1 MMRINFYNNNQTPTF
16 NARRLSAAKPE
27 IEALLRQ
34 GKTPKDIAAAYKHN
48 PSWGSWIIKRFEL
61 EPLRNQIKEDIEN
74 QIIALRKSGATIK
87 TIVEIVNLSTK
98 KVTDIIT
105 KSGVKKPR
113 KTTFQK
119 GNINLERNNII
130 KAELAKGFT
139 IKEVAKNTGYSAYII
154 KNFVKDL
161 DKNELKIAK
170 EQLKL
175 ERTKEL
181 ANSVYDDLKIS
192 GNVQDIIENNE
203 KLKTNDI
210 SINKQQLRKE
220 LGRLKNKKYTK
231 IITDMLNAGYIA
243 SEIARKLD
251 CSLSTIVKYAN
262 KAGISNVKEPRR
274 NFMREQIMN
283 LVVQGKKLKEIAEE
297 LNCSCQSLY
306 NNMGNVGKLQRR
318 EYLQQRENEI
328 YNLHLQ
334 GIAHNEIA
342 ERYNVSIDTVDRNIR
357 KHQNRL

>member
-1 MMRINFYNNNQTPTF
+1 MLVAKNIFTDFIYSMMRINFYNNNQTPTF

-48 PSWGSWIIKRFEL
+48 PSWGNWIIKRFEL
-61 EPLRNQIKEDIEN
+61 EPLRNQIKEDVEN
-74 QIIALRKSGATIK
+74 QIIALRKDGATIK

-113 KTTFQK
+113 KTAFQK

-139 IKEVAKNTGYSAYII
+139 IKEVAKNTGYSAYIV
-154 KNFVKDL
+154 KNLVKDL

-175 ERTKEL
+175 ERTTEL

-203 KLKTNDI
+203 KLKI
-210 SINKQQLRKE
+210 SLLEGGFPSFDNLFNFLLIALKTIIYPKSVFINYDDN
-220 LGRLKNKKYTK
+220 KNIWSYGENIR
-231 IITDMLNAGYIA
+231 IIA
-243 SEIARKLD
+243 K
-251 CSLSTIVKYAN
+251 
-262 KAGISNVKEPRR
+262 
-274 NFMREQIMN
+274 EQIF
-283 LVVQGKKLKEIAEE
+283 E
-297 LNCSCQSLY
+297 
-306 NNMGNVGKLQRR
+306 
-318 EYLQQRENEI
+318 
-328 YNLHLQ
+328 
-334 GIAHNEIA
+334 
-342 ERYNVSIDTVDRNIR
+342 
-357 KHQNRL
+357 

>member
-1 MMRINFYNNNQTPTF
+1 MMRINFYNNSQTPTF
-16 NARRLSAAKPE
+16 NVRKLSAAKPE

-34 GKTPKDIAAAYKHN
+34 GKTPKDIAAAYKHD
-48 PSWGSWIIKRFEL
+48 PSWGNWIIKRFEL
-61 EPLRNQIKEDIEN
+61 EPIRNQIKKDVEN
-74 QIIALRKSGATIK
+74 QIIALRKGGATIK

-113 KTTFQK
+113 KTAFQK

-154 KNFVKDL
+154 KNLVKDL

-220 LGRLKNKKYTK
+220 LGRLKNEKYTK
-231 IITDMLNAGYIA
+231 IITDMLDAGYIA

-306 NNMGNVGKLQRR
+306 NNMGKVGKLQRK